1 MFVESKVTCNR
12 LHRLN
17 HYGALSCVFQ
27 MAAQRF
33 VNYWTCR
40 RQVFGTEKFTQPM
53 TLSGAL
59 RDDLKALQRGVC
71 RILPKPDASG
81 RPILVFNPTLNT
93 REGYDSDS
101 LVCYRE

>member
-12 LHRLN
+12 LYRPN

-40 RQVFGTEKFTQPM
+40 REVFGTEKFTQPM

-59 RDDLKALQRGVC
+59 RDDFKALQRGVC

-81 RPILVFNPTLNT
+81 I
-93 REGYDSDS
+93 EGPFSFS
-101 LVCYRE
+101 TQR